1 MLECK
6 YELMTFGIP
15 TKVLPINADGE
26 IDLDHHSRWLQ
37 RRRILEATNIE
48 DSEYHTNVPN
58 LSDVLFGKE
67 KSVQEHSGNIRYLN
81 LIAEFWDRYDGA
93 KKIEKK
99 SITGEMVDLV
109 KKSGGRFLKMDDFGW
124 VEVSD
129 IIAREKVSN
138 AFRDRRK
145 AVNRAQARA
154 VKSQSGNRERDAGPA
169 SSDCSSSIEFQPDDI
184 RTSKRLRSVPSP

>member
-15 TKVLPINADGE
+15 TKVLPITTEGDVDVE
-26 IDLDHHSRWLQ
+26 HHTRWLQ
-37 RRRILEATNIE
+37 RRRILEAAIGRDNE
-48 DSEYHTNVPN
+48 CHTNVPHH
-58 LSDVLFGKE
+58 SDVLYGRD

-81 LIAEFWDRYDGA
+81 LIAEYWDRYDGA

-99 SITGEMVDLV
+99 SITEEMVNLV
-109 KKSGGRFLKMDDFGW
+109 KASGGRFLKMDDSGW

-129 IIAREKVSN
+129 VVARDKVSN

-145 AVNRAQARA
+145 AVNRVQARTL
-154 VKSQSGNRERDAGPA
+154 KSQCSTRERDVP
-169 SSDCSSSIEFQPDDI
+169 SSRDCSSSTYFEPSDGVV
-184 RTSKRLRSVPSP
+184 SKRLRCVPSP